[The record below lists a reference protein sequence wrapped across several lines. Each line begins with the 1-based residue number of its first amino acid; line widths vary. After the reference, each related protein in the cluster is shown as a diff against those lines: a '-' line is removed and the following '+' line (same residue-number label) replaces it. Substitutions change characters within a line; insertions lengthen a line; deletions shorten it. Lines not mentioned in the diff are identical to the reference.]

1 MTGFLL
7 TLLRLSLLGSVLGVV
22 LMGALRL
29 LGDRISRAAGY
40 YLWLLV
46 LLRLCL
52 PVWVD
57 LPIPV
62 YQQSATVTG
71 VMVMTQPAGGQTGGT
86 TALYPPADQGGQSPN
101 SGDGLSVPDGSGEGA
116 AAAPTVDWRA
126 ILNAPALWFGLWAIG
141 FVLTLGRYAWS
152 GRRFTRLVR
161 RESRPP
167 APAALEVLRE
177 LDPGGK
183 AALAVCPGLPCP
195 MALGLLRPTVFLP
208 EGVEDRG
215 RLEDILRHE
224 LTHLR
229 RRDLLYKWCA
239 AAVTSLHWFN
249 PLMPVFRRE
258 MARRCELACD
268 EAAAGGLSPAE
279 RRRYGETLLSLAA
292 APPKGLVVTTLCE
305 EKEHLKERLVALVNM
320 KKRGPAALAL
330 TLCITV
336 LLGSCAM
343 IGGSAT
349 VTPGPEAP
357 PPAETQTPAP
367 APTAAPDALFTDA
380 DLYDLGGGLTLA
392 IPADIAEDVI
402 VLFDGEPGEGS
413 EPVFPRVYHRA
424 SYEAGMEDFDA
435 PMGFL
440 FSLFRYDRVGYE
452 QNYLAVH
459 GGVGQT
465 VFARDGAWYY
475 GMGEPTDVQFYVSGG
490 WEVATD
496 DSRWQEWE
504 YVLSCIPDIQADFIA
519 RNGLTSYDGGTDLDR
534 PFLWEGEHRY
544 VEVHNAG
551 YSVSLT
557 LLLSQPVTQ
566 GSGGI
571 WCVEGS
577 FDNNYGGWSKELPY
591 GIQVTAAEY
600 YADLQAQVDQG
611 HRPGLLD
618 PVQAAMEWYQEKYD
632 AETLDGLAFTLL
644 EGAPAGDL
652 GSTLR
657 QVTGQ
662 SGVLESLFYLDG
674 SPGSSEGRLAFP
686 DPEFLSGEVHRY
698 LYPFVWVEGQEPE
711 VIEGEAVRY
720 QAESGDELLFLE
732 EDGLLRVTIGDA
744 VSWYRPAYAYQVSPY
759 DKLMDCCSA
768 LAQEE
773 DPFTQEQVDAG
784 ISALRAW
791 LEAEGWEAPLEGT
804 PQYLPL
810 YARYYAQT
818 YLENG
823 NGQNSGL
830 GRADVLV
837 LCAAFPD
844 APQGAG
850 TYVFW
855 LIPGGTGGWQVDDW
869 GRTAFPDLTA

>member
-22 LMGALRL
+22 LMGVLHL
-29 LGDRISRAAGY
+29 LGRRISRAAGY

-46 LLRLCL
+46 LLRLCV

-57 LPIPV
+57 LPIPA
-62 YQQSATVTG
+62 YQDMATVTG
-71 VMVMTQPAGGQTGGT
+71 TMVMTGQNTVTLPAQPPT
-86 TALYPPADQGGQSPN
+86 DQGGQTTPPAQPVTPA
-101 SGDGLSVPDGSGEGA
+101 SGGEA
-116 AAAPTVDWRA
+116 VTAAPTVDWRA

-141 FVLTLGRYAWS
+141 FVLSLGRY
-152 GRRFTRLVR
+152 GRGYRRFARLVR
-161 RESRPP
+161 RESH
-167 APAALEVLRE
+167 APGRLALEVLQE

-183 AALAVCPGLPCP
+183 IALAVCPAIPCP

-239 AAVTSLHWFN
+239 AVVTSLHWFN

-268 EAAAGGLSPAE
+268 EAAAGNLSPEA

-292 APPKGLVVTTLCE
+292 DPPKGLVVTTLCE
-305 EKEHLKERLVALVNM
+305 EKEHLKERLVDLV
-320 KKRGPAALAL
+320 KGTKRGPAALCL
-330 TLCITV
+330 TLCLTV
-336 LLGSCAM
+336 LLGSCSM
-343 IGGSAT
+343 IGGAAM
-349 VTPGPEAP
+349 V
-357 PPAETQTPAP
+357 TPAP
-367 APTAAPDALFTDA
+367 EEETEVPSSTSNVDDLFTDA
-380 DLYDLGGGLTLA
+380 ALYDLGGGLTLA
-392 IPADIAEDVI
+392 IPTDIVEDTM
-402 VLFDGEPGEGS
+402 VLFEEDLGDGS
-413 EPVFPRVYHRA
+413 EPVFPRVYHRS
-424 SYEAGMEDFDA
+424 SYEAAIEDFDA

-440 FSLFRYDRVGYE
+440 FSFFRYDQVGYE

-459 GGVGQT
+459 GGTGQT
-465 VFARDGAWYY
+465 IFARDGEWYY
-475 GMGEPTDVQFYVSGG
+475 GMAYPTDVQFYTADGDQD
-490 WEVATD
+490 TD
-496 DSRWQEWE
+496 SADYRRWE
-504 YVLSCIPDIQADFIA
+504 YVCSRIPDIQADFIV
-519 RNGLTSYDGGTDLDR
+519 RNGLTPYDGGAELNQ

-544 VEVHNAG
+544 VEVHSAD
-551 YSVSLT
+551 YAVSLT

-577 FDNNYGGWSKELPY
+577 FDNNYGGWGRELPY

-618 PVQAAMEWYQEKYD
+618 PVQAAMDWYREKYD
-632 AETLDGLAFTLL
+632 AETLDGLTFTLM

-652 GSTLR
+652 WSTIG
-657 QVTGQ
+657 QVAGQ
-662 SGVLESLFYLDG
+662 AGTLESLFYLDG
-674 SPGSSEGRLAFP
+674 DPGSSEGRLAFH
-686 DPEFLSGEVHRY
+686 DPEFLSGEVRWY
-698 LYPFVWVEGQEPE
+698 LQTFVWMEGQGPE
-711 VIEGEAVRY
+711 TIEGEAVRY
-720 QAESGDELLFLE
+720 QTESGDELLFLE

-744 VSWYRPAYAYQVSPY
+744 VSWYRPVYAYQVSPY
-759 DKLMDCCSA
+759 DKMLDCCAA

-773 DPFTQEQVDAG
+773 DPFTWEQTDAG
-784 ISALRAW
+784 MDALSAW
-791 LEAEGWEAPLEGT
+791 LEAEGWKAPTEGT
-804 PQYLPL
+804 LQYLPL
-810 YARYYAQT
+810 YARYHAQT

-823 NGQNSGL
+823 RGQGSGL
-830 GRADVLV
+830 DRADVLV
-837 LCAAFPD
+837 LFAAFSAD
-844 APQGAG
+844 APQGEG

-855 LIPGGTGGWQVDDW
+855 LIPDASGGWQVDDW
-869 GRTAFPDLTA
+869 GQTTFPDLAG

>member
-29 LGDRISRAAGY
+29 LGRRISRAAGY

-57 LPIPV
+57 LPLPV
-62 YQQSATVTG
+62 QPQSAAVVGT
-71 VMVMTQPAGGQTGGT
+71 MVMTGQNAVALPAQ
-86 TALYPPADQGGQSPN
+86 PPADQGEQT
-101 SGDGLSVPDGSGEGA
+101 
-116 AAAPTVDWRA
+116 AAPALPETPTDGGETAAVTVQAVDWVDV
-126 ILNAPALWFGLWAIG
+126 LTSPALWFTVWVLG
-141 FVLTLGRYAWS
+141 FVLNLGRYGRS
-152 GRRFTRLVR
+152 YRRFARLVR
-161 RESRPP
+161 RESH
-167 APAALEVLRE
+167 APGPVALEVLKE

-183 AALAVCPGLPCP
+183 TALAVCPAIPCP
-195 MALGLLRPTVFLP
+195 MALGLLRPTVVLP
-208 EGVEDRG
+208 EGMEDRG

-239 AAVTSLHWFN
+239 AVVTSLHWFN

-305 EKEHLKERLVALVNM
+305 EKEHLKERLVDLV
-320 KKRGPAALAL
+320 KGTKRGPAALAL
-330 TLCITV
+330 TLCLTV
-336 LLGSCAM
+336 LLGSCSM
-343 IGGSAT
+343 IGGAAM
-349 VTPGPEAP
+349 VTPGPEASA
-357 PPAETQTPAP
+357 PAETQSPDP
-367 APTAAPDALFTDA
+367 APTVAPDALFTDA
-380 DLYDLGGGLTLA
+380 ALYDLGGGLTLA
-392 IPADIAEDVI
+392 IPTDIVEDTM
-402 VLFDGEPGEGS
+402 VLFDEDLGDGS
-413 EPVFPRVYHRA
+413 EPVFPRVYHRS

-440 FSLFRYDRVGYE
+440 FSFFRYDQVGYE

-459 GGVGQT
+459 GGTGQT
-465 VFARDGAWYY
+465 IFARDGEWYY
-475 GMGEPTDVQFYVSGG
+475 GMAYPTDVQFYTADGDQD
-490 WEVATD
+490 TD
-496 DSRWQEWE
+496 SADYRRWE
-504 YVLSCIPDIQADFIA
+504 YVRSRIPDIQADFIV
-519 RNGLTSYDGGTDLDR
+519 RNGLTPYDGGAELNR
-534 PFLWEGEHRY
+534 SFLWTGEHRY
-544 VEVHNAG
+544 VEVHSAD
-551 YSVSLT
+551 YAVSLT

-577 FDNNYGGWSKELPY
+577 FDNNYGGWGRELPY

-600 YADLQAQVDQG
+600 YGDLQAQVDQG

-618 PVQAAMEWYQEKYD
+618 PVQAAMDWYREKYD
-632 AETLDGLAFTLL
+632 AETLDGLTFTLM

-652 GSTLR
+652 WSTIGR
-657 QVTGQ
+657 VAGQ
-662 SGVLESLFYLDG
+662 AGTLESLFYLDG
-674 SPGSSEGRLAFP
+674 DPGSSEGRLAFH
-686 DPEFLSGEVHRY
+686 DPEFLSGEVRWY
-698 LYPFVWVEGQEPE
+698 LQTFVWMEGQGPE
-711 VIEGEAVRY
+711 TIEGEAVRY

-759 DKLMDCCSA
+759 DKLMDCCAA

-773 DPFTQEQVDAG
+773 DPFTWEQTDAG
-784 ISALRAW
+784 MDALRAW
-791 LEAEGWEAPLEGT
+791 LEAEGWSAPTEGT
-804 PQYLPL
+804 LQYLPL
-810 YARYYAQT
+810 YARYHAQT

-823 NGQNSGL
+823 RGQGSGL
-830 GRADVLV
+830 DRADVLV
-837 LCAAFPD
+837 LYAAFPEE

-855 LIPGGTGGWQVDDW
+855 LIPDGSGGWQVDDW
-869 GRTAFPDLTA
+869 GQTTFPDLAG

>member
-22 LMGALRL
+22 LMGVLHL
-29 LGDRISRAAGY
+29 LGRRISRAAGY

-46 LLRLCL
+46 LLRLCV

-62 YQQSATVTG
+62 YQQSAAVTG
-71 VMVMTQPAGGQTGGT
+71 VIMTNPAGGQNGGT
-86 TALYPPADQGGQSPN
+86 TVLFPPTDQGGQSPN
-101 SGDGLSVPDGSGEGA
+101 AGNGPSVPDGGGEAA
-116 AAAPTVDWRA
+116 AAAPAMDWRA
-126 ILNAPALWFGLWAIG
+126 VLNAPALWFGLWAIG
-141 FVLTLGRYAWS
+141 FALSLGRYGRS
-152 GRRFTRLVR
+152 YRRFARLVR
-161 RESRPP
+161 RESH
-167 APAALEVLRE
+167 APGRLALEVLQE

-183 AALAVCPGLPCP
+183 IALSVCPAIPCP

-239 AAVTSLHWFN
+239 AVVTSLHWFN

-258 MARRCELACD
+258 MARRCELSCD
-268 EAAAGGLSPAE
+268 EAAAGKLSPAE

-292 APPKGLVVTTLCE
+292 DPPKGLVVTTLCE
-305 EKEHLKERLVALVNM
+305 EKEHLKERLVDLV
-320 KKRGPAALAL
+320 KGTKRGPAALCL
-330 TLCITV
+330 TLCLTV
-336 LLGSCAM
+336 LLGSCSM
-343 IGGSAT
+343 IGGAAM
-349 VTPGPEAP
+349 VTPGLEE
-357 PPAETQTPAP
+357 ETEVPSSTSNVG
-367 APTAAPDALFTDA
+367 DLLTDA
-380 DLYDLGGGLTLA
+380 ALYDLGGGLTLA
-392 IPADIAEDVI
+392 IPTDIVEDTM
-402 VLFDGEPGEGS
+402 VLFEEDLGDGS
-413 EPVFPRVYHRA
+413 EPVFPRVYHRS
-424 SYEAGMEDFDA
+424 SYEAAIEDFDA

-440 FSLFRYDRVGYE
+440 FSFFRYDQVGYE

-459 GGVGQT
+459 GGTGQT
-465 VFARDGAWYY
+465 IFARDGEWYY
-475 GMGEPTDVQFYVSGG
+475 GMAYPTDVQFYTADGDQD
-490 WEVATD
+490 TD
-496 DSRWQEWE
+496 SADYRRWE
-504 YVLSCIPDIQADFIA
+504 YVCSRIPDIQADFIV
-519 RNGLTSYDGGTDLDR
+519 RNGLTPYDGGAELNR

-544 VEVHNAG
+544 VEIHSAD
-551 YSVSLT
+551 YAVSLT

-577 FDNNYGGWSKELPY
+577 FDNNYGGWGRELPY

-632 AETLDGLAFTLL
+632 AETMDGLTFNLM

-652 GSTLR
+652 WSTIG
-657 QVTGQ
+657 QVAGQ
-662 SGVLESLFYLDG
+662 AGTLESLFYLDG
-674 SPGSSEGRLAFP
+674 DPGSSEGRLAFH
-686 DPEFLSGEVHRY
+686 DPEFLSGEVRWY
-698 LYPFVWVEGQEPE
+698 LQTFVWMEGQGPE
-711 VIEGEAVRY
+711 TIEGEAVRY
-720 QAESGDELLFLE
+720 EAESGDELLFLE
-732 EDGLLRVTIGDA
+732 EDGLLRITIGDA

-759 DKLMDCCSA
+759 DKMLDYCAA

-773 DPFTQEQVDAG
+773 DPFTWEQVDAG
-784 ISALRAW
+784 MDALSAW
-791 LEAEGWEAPLEGT
+791 LEGQGWGTPLEGS

-810 YARYYAQT
+810 YARYHAQT

-823 NGQNSGL
+823 RGQGSGL
-830 GRADVLV
+830 DRADVLV
-837 LCAAFPD
+837 LFAAFSAD
-844 APQGAG
+844 APQGEG

-855 LIPGGTGGWQVDDW
+855 LIPDGSGGWQVDDW
-869 GRTAFPDLTA
+869 GQTTFPDLAG

>member
-116 AAAPTVDWRA
+116 AAAPAMDWRA

-195 MALGLLRPTVFLP
+195 MALGLLRPAVFLP

-239 AAVTSLHWFN
+239 AVVTSLHWFN

-343 IGGSAT
+343 IGGTAT

-440 FSLFRYDRVGYE
+440 FSLFRYDQVGYE

-544 VEVHNAG
+544 VEVHSAD
-551 YSVSLT
+551 YAVSLT

-577 FDNNYGGWSKELPY
+577 FDNNYGGWGRELPY

-632 AETLDGLAFTLL
+632 AETLDGLTFTLM
-644 EGAPAGDL
+644 EGEPAGMVW
-652 GSTLR
+652 GRVSRVTTQPGTLEH
-657 QVTGQ
+657 
-662 SGVLESLFYLDG
+662 LAYLDG
-674 SPGSSEGRLAFP
+674 SPGSSEGRMAFP
-686 DPEFLSGEVHRY
+686 GREYLHSPY
-698 LYPFVWVEGQEPE
+698 LYTYVWLTAQPPEPLQ
-711 VIEGEAVRY
+711 GKAVRY
-720 QAESGDELLFLE
+720 QTERGDTLLFLAE
-732 EDGLLRVTIGDA
+732 GDLLGVTVGGETA
-744 VSWYRPAYAYQVSPY
+744 WYRPAYPY
-759 DKLMDCCSA
+759 DPGPYDRLLDFCND
-768 LAQEE
+768 LAAEE
-773 DPFTQEQVDAG
+773 DPFPPEQVEGG
-784 ISALRAW
+784 IADLSAW
-791 LEAEGWEAPLEGT
+791 LEQEGWPT
-804 PQYLPL
+804 PAEPPRYRPL
-810 YARYYAQT
+810 YAGYYAQT

-823 NGQNSGL
+823 NGQGSGL
-830 GRADVLV
+830 TRAEVLV
-837 LCAAFPD
+837 LLAD
-844 APQGAG
+844 LSETAPKGAG
-850 TYVFW
+850 GYVFW
-855 LIPGGTGGWQVDDW
+855 LIPDGSGGWAVDDW
-869 GRTAFPDLTA
+869 GYSVFPDL